1 MSHVDIRHDALLP
14 ARAPYDVAASLRAL
28 VEFAP
33 CTKDQKVARGA
44 VRKAWALPDSREAV
58 VTEVSARPD
67 GRSGVAVRL
76 YAARQLSRGECAE
89 VEQSV
94 AHWLGLDDDLH
105 PFLAAAKGD
114 TALAAILDEVAGLHQ
129 VRFPSLAE
137 ATVFFML
144 SQRSTPVFAAAR
156 KRRIAAEIGPRLT
169 VDGEDYSAFP
179 RLTEL
184 ATLSVD
190 ELTPFAGAP
199 LRRDQKLHTA
209 LAGLVELDEQWLRT
223 GPYEDVRKA
232 LLAIKGVGEFTA
244 HGLLLRA
251 LGRGEDL
258 PLEMAQF
265 ADVAAAIY
273 GDDVSL
279 AEVRR
284 RYAGSLGWWGYFA
297 KTALSWRG
305 VKTTNS
311 TVKRDR

>member
-1 MSHVDIRHDALLP
+1 MSRVEIRHDALLP
-14 ARAPYDVAASLRAL
+14 ARAPFDVAASLRAL

-33 CTKDQKVARGA
+33 CTKDQKVAGGA
-44 VRKAWALPDSREAV
+44 VRKGWALPGSHEAV

-67 GRSGVAVRL
+67 GRPGVAVSV
-76 YAARQLSRGECAE
+76 YAARKLSESECSE
-89 VEQSV
+89 VEDSV
-94 AHWLGLDDDLH
+94 AQWLGLDDDLG

-114 TALAAILDEVAGLHQ
+114 TALAPVLDEVAGLHQ

-137 ATVFFML
+137 AAVFFML

-156 KRRIAAEIGPRLT
+156 KRRLAAELGPRLT
-169 VDGEDYSAFP
+169 VDGEDHSAFP

-184 ATLSVD
+184 AALSVE
-190 ELTPFAGAP
+190 ELTPYAGAP
-199 LRRDQKLHTA
+199 LRRDEKLHTA

-258 PLEMAQF
+258 PLEMAQY
-265 ADVAAAIY
+265 ADVAAAVY
-273 GDDVSL
+273 GENVSL
-279 AEVRR
+279 AEIRG
-284 RYAGSLGWWGYFA
+284 RYADSLGWWGYFA

-311 TVKRDR
+311 TVKRER

>member
-1 MSHVDIRHDALLP
+1 MSHVAVRHDALLP

-33 CTKDQKVARGA
+33 CAKDQKVAGDA
-44 VRKAWALPDSREAV
+44 VRKAWALPGSHEAA

-67 GRSGVAVRL
+67 GRPGVAVRL
-76 YAARQLSRGECAE
+76 YADRELAGSECAE
-89 VEQSV
+89 MQESV
-94 AHWLGLDDDLH
+94 ARWLGLDDDLG

-114 TALAAILDEVAGLHQ
+114 TALAPILAEVAGLHQ
-129 VRFPSLAE
+129 VRFASLAE

-156 KRRIAAEIGPRLT
+156 KRRLAAELGPRLT

-184 ATLSVD
+184 ATLSVG

-199 LRRDQKLHTA
+199 LRRDEKLHTA

-265 ADVAAAIY
+265 ADVATAIY

-279 AEVRR
+279 AEVRG
-284 RYAGSLGWWGYFA
+284 RYTDSLGWWGYFA

-311 TVKRDR
+311 TVKRER